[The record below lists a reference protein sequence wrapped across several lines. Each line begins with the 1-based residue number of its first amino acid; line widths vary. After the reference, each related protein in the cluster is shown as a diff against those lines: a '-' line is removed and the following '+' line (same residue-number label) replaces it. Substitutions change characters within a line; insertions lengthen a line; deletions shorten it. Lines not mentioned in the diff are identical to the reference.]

1 MKWGQWAATRA
12 DIFPPDMCSELAKL
26 QTKAPAHSLAHTER
40 TIRHALGGW
49 LQCPAEKSPHTGCR
63 HSSSIQ
69 AYTAHC
75 LSRYVLVESAKRS
88 MRRSAQRLAVARLRN
103 EEQREQ

>member
-49 LQCPAEKSPHTGCR
+49 PQRAAGRSR
-63 HSSSIQ
+63 H
-69 AYTAHC
+69 AGLLLRCA
-75 LSRYVLVESAKRS
+75 AFKRI
-88 MRRSAQRLAVARLRN
+88 
-103 EEQREQ
+103 